1 MDNGEEEEKSRVLR
15 GMQRTSAERTR
26 HRPRATSRLSISLL
40 ASGLLLLVLSPL
52 VATASA
58 PVEGELVIVGS
69 GNMAGFL
76 GAMGRGF
83 AREHPDARVK
93 VEARTSSS
101 GPPALLSGR
110 AALASMSRPMNVRE
124 LKAFRV
130 VRDTEPRRLSIA
142 VDALAIYVNRK
153 NPLERIT
160 LAQLDRLFSSTR
172 SCDGGEAILKWSQ
185 LGLEGEWARHSIGLY
200 GHVASA
206 GTHAF
211 FREHALCGGIFRGEV
226 REQPGP
232 RSVILSITESAYG
245 IGYSA
250 AADLGPGVKTL
261 AVGRGSGE
269 PGRPEPEDV
278 EAGAYPLA
286 RELYVYRV
294 PAAQDPAR
302 AALVDAFLA
311 YALSDA
317 GQAAVAEARFFPL
330 PAKRLAE
337 ERAGS
342 GGS

>member
-1 MDNGEEEEKSRVLR
+1 MLLQAASPL
-15 GMQRTSAERTR
+15 SAE
-26 HRPRATSRLSISLL
+26 A
-40 ASGLLLLVLSPL
+40 G
-52 VATASA
+52 A
-58 PVEGELVIVGS
+58 PPEGELVIVGS

-76 GAMGRGF
+76 RAMGRAF
-83 AREHPDARVK
+83 AREHPGARVK

-110 AALASMSRPMNVRE
+110 AALASMSQPMEPRE
-124 LKAFRV
+124 LEAFRV
-130 VRDTEPRRLSIA
+130 VRDTEPLRLSIA
-142 VDALAIYVNRK
+142 VDALAIYVNRG

-160 LAQLDRLFSSTR
+160 LAQLDRVFSSTR
-172 SCDGGEAILKWSQ
+172 SCDGGEGISKWSQ

-211 FREHALCGGIFRGEV
+211 FRERALCGGRFRDEV

-261 AVGRGSGE
+261 AVARGDGE
-269 PGRPEPEDV
+269 PGKPESEDV
-278 EAGAYPLA
+278 EAGNYPLA
-286 RELYVYRV
+286 RELYVYRL

-302 AALVDAFLA
+302 AALIDAFLA

-330 PAKRLAE
+330 PAERLAE
-337 ERAGS
+337 ERARL
-342 GGS
+342 GGE